1 MTLTKTEER
10 IPARMPQ
17 PVYEKIV
24 EAAQSVGATLNQFLV
39 QAALEKANE
48 VLEQERI
55 ISLSAKAAKTVFD
68 LMENPPAPKERLKQ
82 AMRRREALLCRK

>member
-1 MTLTKTEER
+1 MPLIKTEER

-24 EAAQSVGATLNQFLV
+24 EAAQTVGATLNQFLV

-55 ISLSAKAAKTVFD
+55 INLSAKAAKNVFD
-68 LMENPPAPKERLKQ
+68 LMQSPPAPKQRLKR
-82 AMRRREALLCRK
+82 AMHRRETLLCRK